1 MRSDPFS
8 GVPAFVAV
16 ADHQSF
22 TKAAASLGVTP
33 AAVSQAVARLEE
45 DLNTKLL
52 DRTTRSVELT
62 GEGRL
67 YLLYCQ
73 EALSQI
79 QTGRDMVEQARQATT
94 GEIVVAL
101 PFILGKVIVSIL
113 PEFLERYPK
122 LNVRL
127 VFSDQISRL
136 VEEHIDIAVRVGH
149 LSDSTAVA
157 KKLADTDWVLLGSP
171 AYLSARGAPKVPD
184 DLREHDCV
192 VYRSPRGYE
201 VEWQLL
207 RRPGSTETMTAAR
220 GTRLVLDQGPLILD
234 AIAAGAGI
242 GMVFGFMLGE
252 RLKNGEFVPLLHSY
266 MPPGPP
272 IHALVKPGSQN
283 TAKIRVFLDYLDQE
297 FRRLPRPSR
306 SLSSQLR
313 TSAS

>member
-1 MRSDPFS
+1 
-8 GVPAFVAV
+8 VPAFVAV
-16 ADHQSF
+16 AEHRSF
-22 TKAAASLGVTP
+22 TRAAASIGVTP

-67 YLLYCQ
+67 YLEYCRS
-73 EALSQI
+73 ALSQI
-79 QTGRDMVEQARQATT
+79 QTGRDVVEQARQATE
-94 GEIVVAL
+94 GEIVVAV
-101 PFILGKVIVSIL
+101 PFILGKLIVGML
-113 PEFLERYPK
+113 PDFLERYPR

-127 VFSDQISRL
+127 AFSDHISRL
-136 VEEHIDIAVRVGH
+136 VEENIDVAVRVGH

-157 KKLADTDWVLLGSP
+157 KKLADTEWVLLGSP
-171 AYLSARGAPKVPD
+171 AYLSARGTPKTPG
-184 DLREHDCV
+184 DLIDHDCV

-220 GTRLVLDQGPLILD
+220 RTRLVLDQGSLIPD
-234 AIAAGAGI
+234 AIAQGAGI
-242 GMVFGFMLGE
+242 GMVFTFMLGE
-252 RLKNGEFVPLLHSY
+252 RLKSGEFVPLLDSY

-283 TAKIRVFLDYLDQE
+283 TAKIRVFLDALDQE
-297 FRRLPRPSR
+297 FRRLTRRFS
-306 SLSSQLR
+306 
-313 TSAS
+313 

>member
-22 TKAAASLGVTP
+22 TKAAGSLRVTP

-45 DLNTKLL
+45 DLETKLL

-67 YLLYCQ
+67 YLEYCRS
-73 EALSQI
+73 ALSQM
-79 QTGRDMVEQARQATT
+79 QTGRHVVEQARQATA
-94 GEIVVAL
+94 GDIVVAL
-101 PFILGKVIVSIL
+101 PFILGSLIVGLL
-113 PEFLERYPK
+113 PAFLERYPK

-136 VEEHIDIAVRVGH
+136 VEEHIDIAVRIGH

-157 KKLADTDWVLLGSP
+157 KKLADTEWILLGSP
-171 AYLSARGAPKVPD
+171 AYLSARGTPKGPD
-184 DLREHDCV
+184 DLSNHDCV

-207 RRPGSTETMTAAR
+207 RRPGSAETVTAER
-220 GTRLVLDQGPLILD
+220 NSRLVLDQGSLILD
-234 AIAAGAGI
+234 AVAAGAGI
-242 GMVFGFMLGE
+242 GMVFGFMVGS
-252 RLKNGEFVPLLHSY
+252 RLKTGEFVPLLDSY

-283 TAKIRVFLDYLDQE
+283 TAKVRVLLDYLDQE
-297 FRRLPRPSR
+297 FRRLPRRSR
-306 SLSSQLR
+306 
-313 TSAS
+313 

>member
-67 YLLYCQ
+67 YLEFCRS
-73 EALSQI
+73 ALSQI
-79 QTGRDMVEQARQATT
+79 QAGREVVEQARQATE
-94 GEIVVAL
+94 GEIIVAL
-101 PFILGKVIVSIL
+101 PFILGKLVVGML
-113 PEFLERYPK
+113 PEFLERYPR

-127 VFSDQISRL
+127 TFSDRISRL
-136 VEEHIDIAVRVGH
+136 VEEHIDIAIRIGH

-157 KKLADTDWVLLGSP
+157 KKLADTEWILLGSP
-171 AYLSARGAPKVPD
+171 AYLSARGTPKTPS
-184 DLREHDCV
+184 DLLDHDCV

-201 VEWQLL
+201 VDWQFL
-207 RRPGSTETMTAAR
+207 RRPGSTETVTITR
-220 GTRLVLDQGPLILD
+220 NIRLVLDQGTLIPD
-234 AIAAGAGI
+234 AIAQGAGI
-242 GMVFGFMLGE
+242 GMVFSFMLGD
-252 RLKNGEFVPLLHSY
+252 RQKNGELVSLLDSY

-272 IHALVKPGSQN
+272 IHALVKPGGQN
-283 TAKIRVFLDYLDQE
+283 TAKIRVFLDYLDQG
-297 FRRLPRPSR
+297 FRRLSR
-306 SLSSQLR
+306 RSF
-313 TSAS
+313 